1 MMLFWLA
8 WHEKKEH
15 YKNEY
20 VEIQWFV
27 EPDLLIL
34 EQGAVIDF
42 QGAARAI
49 VRDWKAGRLG
59 YYTLPEKLTQTEPI
73 PSSILPN
80 LQAVFEKND
89 ERILSQVQNRKELRR
104 SNHAL
109 VQLSG
114 GEVESR
120 TIDFEATVLLE
131 DDDESMDE
139 DVSEENEAEEQSD
152 EELDTEGSDEESIE
166 EGEESDEG
174 TVSTPSVAE
183 TSDEDSVII
192 TSKQK
197 LSGKEGRK
205 AKREEKAQPAPP
217 KKKSVSFAPYT
228 KAGAKTRV
236 ASTKTSGNVPN
247 QKHTTAMAKGQ
258 KGKSLSNTA
267 SAAMEN
273 DAYDFSRYF

>member
-1 MMLFWLA
+1 
-8 WHEKKEH
+8 
-15 YKNEY
+15 
-20 VEIQWFV
+20 
-27 EPDLLIL
+27 L

-49 VRDWKAGRLG
+49 VRDWKTGRLG
-59 YYTLPEKLTQTEPI
+59 YYTLPEKSTQTEPTS
-73 PSSILPN
+73 SSILPK
-80 LQAVFEKND
+80 LQTVFEKND

-114 GEVESR
+114 GEIESR

-139 DVSEENEAEEQSD
+139 DVSDENEAEEQSD
-152 EELDTEGSDEESIE
+152 KELDAEGSDEEGSIEDDE

-174 TVSTPSVAE
+174 SVSTPSVAE
-183 TSDEDSVII
+183 TSDEGSVII

-205 AKREEKAQPAPP
+205 AKREEKAQHAPP

-247 QKHTTAMAKGQ
+247 HKHTTAVSKGQ
-258 KGKSLSNTA
+258 KGKLLSNTDSTA
-267 SAAMEN
+267 TEN